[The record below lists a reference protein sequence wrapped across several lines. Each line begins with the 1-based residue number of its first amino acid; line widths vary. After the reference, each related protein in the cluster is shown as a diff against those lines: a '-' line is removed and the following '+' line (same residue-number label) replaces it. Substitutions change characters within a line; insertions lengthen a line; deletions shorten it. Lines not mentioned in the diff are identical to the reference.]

1 MEIFRYIDFQRAR
14 DFSNK
19 MNATFE
25 FVKQNFKSFSRT
37 LLFLVGPPSLILSLL
52 FGSILGDYFRAI
64 FGMMGG
70 GSGFSDFFTPNFF
83 FKLAIIVVVGTIS
96 SVVFLSAVINY
107 VILYREKQSNQIEV
121 EEVWDRVKKTFW
133 MYFWTAVGWVAL
145 AIAAY
150 IVILIPF
157 AALGIGSAGLA
168 FLFIMVCICA
178 FFYLLVANSL
188 VFIIRGIESAGFF
201 ESFGRS
207 MYLIRGK
214 WWSTFGLFFIFYLI
228 MWIISYATFI
238 PWMLVKNVSS
248 MHSVDQV
255 REESNEIDWFAMI
268 TMAVLYLIT
277 YKIG

>member
-1 MEIFRYIDFQRAR
+1 
-14 DFSNK
+14 
-19 MNATFE
+19 
-25 FVKQNFKSFSRT
+25 
-37 LLFLVGPPSLILSLL
+37 
-52 FGSILGDYFRAI
+52 
-64 FGMMGG
+64 
-70 GSGFSDFFTPNFF
+70 
-83 FKLAIIVVVGTIS
+83 
-96 SVVFLSAVINY
+96 
-107 VILYREKQSNQIEV
+107 
-121 EEVWDRVKKTFW
+121 
-133 MYFWTAVGWVAL
+133 
-145 AIAAY
+145 
-150 IVILIPF
+150 VILIPF

-168 FLFIMVCICA
+168 FLFIMVCICV

-255 REESNEIDWFAMI
+255 REASNEIDWFAMI
-268 TMAVLYLIT
+268 TMAIQYLIS
-277 YKIG
+277 YMIGSLLLISLVFQYFNLLERKESKGLMEKMESLGSSESPNTNTTTEHY